1 MERVSDHLMNSARRA
16 RLRPLAAALLPLA
29 WLALAAGARAQGWEL
44 SLDGRLVSSNAYP
57 SYTQGGISGVRF
69 DQDQSALR
77 LGRARFALTE
87 RLGEL
92 WSVHLDVSAWGD
104 HDRFPA
110 GLTEAYLQFRPYP
123 FSGYRLRV
131 KAGAFYPPVSLEN
144 RASGWES
151 PYTLSFSAIDSWLAI
166 EVRTIGV
173 EATLDWL
180 GTRQGHAFDVGVTG
194 GVFGWN
200 DGAGGFLAGDGFM
213 ITDRQTPVGGRVGLP
228 GDPVLMNFEPFREL
242 DRRAGLYGGLEARWL
257 DRVVVRALR
266 YDNRADPTAID
277 NATNVIAWETSFD
290 TVGVRAESGDGWTAI
305 LQGLKGNTA
314 IAPGGFNLDWPFKAS
329 YVLLAKQLGRHM
341 LSARYDRFE
350 VDSSIPEGDGTQ
362 SGHAWTAAYVFT
374 PDVHWRFTLEW
385 VRVTSNSY
393 YRADVLGLP
402 PLATETQVQLAV
414 RYALGSAL
422 R

>member
-1 MERVSDHLMNSARRA
+1 MRRA
-16 RLRPLAAALLPLA
+16 RAARLRFLAAVLLPLA
-29 WLALAAGARAQGWEL
+29 WLALAPGARADGWEL
-44 SLDGRLVSSNAYP
+44 SVDGRLVGSNAYP

-69 DQDQSALR
+69 DEDQSGLR
-77 LGRARFALTE
+77 LGRARFALTAS
-87 RLGEL
+87 LGEL
-92 WSVHLDVSAWGD
+92 WSVHLDASAWGD
-104 HDRFPA
+104 HDRLPA
-110 GLTEAYLQFRPYP
+110 GLTEAYLLFRPYP
-123 FSGYRLRV
+123 FSGYRLRI

-144 RASGWES
+144 RLSGWES
-151 PYTLSFSAIDSWLAI
+151 PYTLSYSAIDSWLAI

-180 GTRQGHAFDVGVTG
+180 GTRQGHAFDIGVTG

-200 DGAGGFLAGDGFM
+200 DGVGRFLAGDGFM

-228 GDPVLMNFEPFREL
+228 GDPVLKNFEPFREL
-242 DRRAGLYGGLEARWL
+242 DRRAGLYGGLEARWF

-266 YDNRADPTAID
+266 YDNRADPSAVD
-277 NATNVIAWETSFD
+277 NATPAIAWQTAFD
-290 TVGVRAESGDGWTAI
+290 SVGVRAESADGWTGI
-305 LQGLKGNTA
+305 LQALKGDTS
-314 IAPGGFNLDWPFKAS
+314 IAPGGFSITWPFKAA
-329 YVLLAKQLGRHM
+329 YALLARQLGRHM

-350 VDSSIPEGDGTQ
+350 VDNNAVPGDSGTQ

-374 PDVHWRFTLEW
+374 PDAHWRFTLEW

-393 YRADVLGLP
+393 NREDVFGLP
-402 PLATETQVQLAV
+402 ALATETQVQLRV